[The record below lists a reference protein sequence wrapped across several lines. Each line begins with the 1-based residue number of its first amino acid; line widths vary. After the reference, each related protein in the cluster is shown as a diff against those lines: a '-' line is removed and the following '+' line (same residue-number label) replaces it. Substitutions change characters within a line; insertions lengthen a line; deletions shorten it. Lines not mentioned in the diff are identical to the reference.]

1 MASHRLKENSYLWDR
16 YIKCKSDKALW
27 IYANVLVLIN
37 VFPIILDMQS
47 PSRAYYYK
55 GSDPEICQP
64 IQLWVKENWALFH
77 RNKQNEKTFCQ
88 LLVVFR
94 EETLQY
100 SVFVF
105 PFQSFVSDNRYSKVS
120 LITIQFVCLI
130 AQYFWCPKKIQAYNT
145 FSSDDEGLYLQN
157 LKMTYHTASIMQHP
171 TPLLSSCSFSEIPE
185 AKTFCLKMQF

>member
-1 MASHRLKENSYLWDR
+1 MSFLLYWICNPRAEPTITRDLILRFASQYNSGWKKIGL
-16 YIKCKSDKALW
+16 C
-27 IYANVLVLIN
+27 
-37 VFPIILDMQS
+37 FT
-47 PSRAYYYK
+47 
-55 GSDPEICQP
+55 EISKMKKP
-64 IQLWVKENWALFH
+64 
-77 RNKQNEKTFCQ
+77 FCQ

-120 LITIQFVCLI
+120 RITIQFVCLI

-185 AKTFCLKMQF
+185 AKTFCLKMQV